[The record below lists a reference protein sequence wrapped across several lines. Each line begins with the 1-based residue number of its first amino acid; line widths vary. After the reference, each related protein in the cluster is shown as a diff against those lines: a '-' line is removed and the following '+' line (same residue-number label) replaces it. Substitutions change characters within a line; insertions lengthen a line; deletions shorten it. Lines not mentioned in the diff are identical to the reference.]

1 MLLLPLSGIV
11 SLDIEKECPVMSEKI
26 NVCLLNDSF
35 PPAIDG
41 VANAVFNYASIIQN
55 KLGSVIVA
63 TPHYPDVVDDY
74 PFPVVRY
81 PSVNVPSLGDY
92 RVGLP
97 VHHLISELTK
107 HKIDIIHCHCPYASG
122 FASKELHAALNVP
135 VVMTYHTKF
144 DIDVANIFDSKLIQ
158 EVAAKLIVSNVK
170 ICDEV
175 WAVSAGAG
183 ENLKGLGYDG
193 DYRIMSNG
201 VDLPKGKAPQS
212 DIDELVTAHSLSA
225 DVPVFLFVGRMMW
238 YKGLKIILD
247 GLTSIKSAGMLFKM
261 IFVGD
266 GAEYHEITEYTQTIG
281 LSEECVFAGAVRDR
295 NKLRAY
301 YSCADAFLFPSTYDT
316 SGIVVGEA
324 AACGLMSILIRG
336 SSAAECVTDGRNGI
350 LIEENAQSLASA
362 LQNLIKNRDHMK
374 ELGQHAM
381 DELYLSWEDAVK
393 RAYNR
398 YCEIL

>member
-1 MLLLPLSGIV
+1 VFYIKTEQELS
-11 SLDIEKECPVMSEKI
+11 SMSKKL

-41 VANAVFNYASIIQN
+41 VANAVFNYASIIQ
-55 KLGSVIVA
+55 KELGDVVVA
-63 TPHYPDVVDDY
+63 TPHYPDVVDDF

-97 VHHLISELTK
+97 IHHLITELTK

-135 VVMTYHTKF
+135 VIMTYHTKF

-158 EVAAKLIVSNVK
+158 EAAAKLIVSNVK
-170 ICDEV
+170 VCDEV

-183 ENLKGLGYDG
+183 ENLKGLGYEG
-193 DYRIMSNG
+193 EYRIMSNG
-201 VDLPKGKAPQS
+201 VDLPKGKAPQEDIKEIVSLHRLS
-212 DIDELVTAHSLSA
+212 D

-238 YKGLKIILD
+238 YKGIKIILD
-247 GLTSIKSAGMLFKM
+247 GLSSIKSAGLQFKM

-266 GAEYHEITEYTQTIG
+266 GAECDEIIEYAKEID
-281 LSEECVFAGAVRDR
+281 LSDDCIFTGAVRDR
-295 NKLRAY
+295 RYLRAY
-301 YSCADAFLFPSTYDT
+301 YSLADLFLFPSSYDT

-324 AACGLMSILIRG
+324 AACGLASILIRG
-336 SSAAECVTDGRNGI
+336 SAAAETVTDGRNGI
-350 LIEENAQSLASA
+350 LIEETPQSLAST
-362 LQNLIKNRDHMK
+362 LQDLLKNRESFK
-374 ELGQHAM
+374 VLGQNAM
-381 DELYLSWEDAVK
+381 NELYLSWEDAVK
-393 RAYNR
+393 RAYER
-398 YCEIL
+398 YCEIVGVG

>member
-1 MLLLPLSGIV
+1 
-11 SLDIEKECPVMSEKI
+11 MSEKLNI
-26 NVCLLNDSF
+26 CLLNDSF

-41 VANAVFNYASIIQN
+41 VANAVFNYASII
-55 KLGSVIVA
+55 KKGLGNVVVA

-74 PFPVVRY
+74 PFPVIRY
-81 PSVNVPSLGDY
+81 PSVNVPAIGDY
-92 RVGLP
+92 RIGLP
-97 VHHLISELTK
+97 IHHLISQLTK

-122 FASKELHAALNVP
+122 FASKELHAAIKNVP

-170 ICDEV
+170 FCDEV

-201 VDLPKGKAPQS
+201 VDFPKGKAPQS
-212 DIDELVTAHSLSA
+212 DIDEIDAKHGLSA
-225 DVPVFLFVGRMMW
+225 GVPVFLFVGRMMW
-238 YKGLKIILD
+238 YKGIKIILD
-247 GLTSIKSAGMLFKM
+247 GLNSIKSAGKQFKM

-266 GAEYHEITEYTQTIG
+266 GAECDDIIEYTKTSG
-281 LSEECVFAGAVRDR
+281 LSGECIFAGAVRDR
-295 NKLRAY
+295 QKLRAY
-301 YSCADAFLFPSTYDT
+301 YSRADAFLFPSTYDT

-324 AACGLMSILIRG
+324 AACGLASILIRG
-336 SSAAECVTDGRNGI
+336 SAAAEDVTDGRNSI
-350 LIEENAQSLASA
+350 LIDENPESLASA
-362 LQNLIKNRDHMK
+362 LLDLLKEQNTLKK
-374 ELGQHAM
+374 LGQHAL

-393 RAYNR
+393 RAYHR
-398 YCEIL
+398 YAELVDI